1 MSREKLDCDIVSDL
15 LPLYHD
21 GVVKK
26 TTAEAIKE
34 HLESC
39 DACRQ
44 EYEALFSDLDL
55 EVGEVHTKKRFSD
68 MMKSF
73 KRKRLIVSAV
83 AVVLICALILGGYN
97 FATQACIVNLPGDE
111 ITVHYAYRYKTDE
124 GYKMFVIYSHA
135 YNGSSFGDIS
145 VKETENER
153 ILQMNIKRPLLYKMP
168 KGVNVGDRED
178 IWDYEFGYES
188 GDNGS
193 REYVDFDKVEFAG
206 KVIWTKEEN
215 ADDEIPEYVYEHDK
229 FSDDVENNIRSC
241 SMNLDEGTI
250 SIGYGDGKYI
260 KWKLDGTL
268 IYDGYQ
274 DKE

>member
-1 MSREKLDCDIVSDL
+1 MSRQKLDCDIVSDL

-39 DACRQ
+39 DVCRQ

-55 EVGEVHTKKRFSD
+55 EVGEVSTKKRFSN

-73 KRKRLIVSAV
+73 KRKRFIVSAV
-83 AVVLICALILGGYN
+83 AVVLICALVIGGYN

-135 YNGSSFGDIS
+135 YNGASFGDIS
-145 VKETENER
+145 VKETENES
-153 ILQMNIKRPLLYKMP
+153 ILQMNIKKPLLYKMP
-168 KGVNVGDRED
+168 EGINVGDRED
-178 IWDYEFGYES
+178 IWVYEFGYES

-215 ADDEIPEYVYEHDK
+215 SDDEIPDYVYAIEKLHEGDAN
-229 FSDDVENNIRSC
+229 FVSYSVSLE
-241 SMNLDEGTI
+241 EGTI
-250 SIGYGDGKYI
+250 SVGYGDGKYT

-268 IYDGYQ
+268 LYDGNTNQ
-274 DKE
+274 E

>member
-1 MSREKLDCDIVSDL
+1 MSRQKLDCDIVSDL

-39 DACRQ
+39 DLCRE

-55 EVGEVHTKKRFSD
+55 EVGEVSTKKRFSN

-73 KRKRLIVSAV
+73 KRKRFIVSAV
-83 AVVLICALILGGYN
+83 AVVLICALVIGGYS
-97 FATQACIVNLPGDE
+97 FARTVNIVNLPSEE

-124 GYKMFVIYSHA
+124 GYKLFVIYSHP
-135 YNGSSFGDIS
+135 YNGPSMGDIS
-145 VKETENER
+145 VQETENES

-168 KGVNVGDRED
+168 EGVNASDRED
-178 IWDYEFGYES
+178 IWRFEYGYES

-215 ADDEIPEYVYEHDK
+215 ADDEIPDYVYAIEKLHEG
-229 FSDDVENNIRSC
+229 DVNFVSYSVSLE
-241 SMNLDEGTI
+241 EGTI
-250 SIGYGDGKYI
+250 SVGYSDGKYT

-268 IYDGYQ
+268 LYDGNSNQ
-274 DKE
+274 E

>member
-1 MSREKLDCDIVSDL
+1 MSRQKLDCDIVSDL

-83 AVVLICALILGGYN
+83 AVVLICALVIGGYH
-97 FATQACIVNLPGDE
+97 FARTVNIVNLPGEE
-111 ITVHYAYRYKTDE
+111 ITVHCAYRYETDE
-124 GYKMFVIYSHA
+124 GYKLFVIYSHP
-135 YNGSSFGDIS
+135 YNGPSMGDIS
-145 VKETENER
+145 VQETEGES
-153 ILQMNIKRPLLYKMP
+153 ILQMNIKRPLFFKMP
-168 KGVNVGDRED
+168 EGVSVGDRED
-178 IWDYEFGYES
+178 IWRFEYGYES

-193 REYVDFDKVEFAG
+193 RVYVDFDKVEFAG

-215 ADDEIPEYVYEHDK
+215 ADDEIPDYVYAIEKLHEG
-229 FSDDVENNIRSC
+229 DVNFMSYSVSLE
-241 SMNLDEGTI
+241 EGTI
-250 SIGYGDGKYI
+250 SVGYGDGKYT

-268 IYDGYQ
+268 IYDGYP
-274 DKE
+274 D

>member
-1 MSREKLDCDIVSDL
+1 MSRQKLDRDIVSDL

-39 DACRQ
+39 DVCRQ

-55 EVGEVHTKKRFSD
+55 EVGEVHTKKKFSN

-73 KRKRLIVSAV
+73 KRKRLIVSAISI
-83 AVVLICALILGGYN
+83 VLICALVIGGYC
-97 FATQACIVNLPGDE
+97 FATRECIVNLPSEE
-111 ITVHYAYRYKTDE
+111 ITVHYAYRYQTDE
-124 GYKMFVIYSHA
+124 GYKLFVIYSHP
-135 YNGSSFGDIS
+135 YSGPSKGDIS
-145 VKETENER
+145 VNETENES
-153 ILQMNIKRPLLYKMP
+153 ILQMNIKKPLLYKTP
-168 KGVNVGDRED
+168 EGVSIGDRED
-178 IWDYEFGYES
+178 IWCFEYGYES

-193 REYVDFDKVEFAG
+193 RVYVDFDKVEFAG
-206 KVIWTKEEN
+206 KVIWSKEEN
-215 ADDEIPEYVYEHDK
+215 ADDKIPDYVYAIEK
-229 FSDDVENNIRSC
+229 FHEGEENIMSY
-241 SMNLDEGTI
+241 SVSLEEGAI
-250 SIGYGDGKYI
+250 SIGYGDGKYT

-268 IYDGYQ
+268 LYDGYL